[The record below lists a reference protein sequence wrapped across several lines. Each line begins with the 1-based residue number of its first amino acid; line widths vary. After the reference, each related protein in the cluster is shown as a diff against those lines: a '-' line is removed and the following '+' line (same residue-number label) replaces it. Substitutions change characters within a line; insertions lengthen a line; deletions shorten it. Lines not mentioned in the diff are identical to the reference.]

1 MFFPKLKAQSRQR
14 LAVEQFPGLDRRP
27 GSGAGC
33 MWDMKNLWSGGYP
46 ALEVRPKRSVM
57 A

>member
-14 LAVEQFPGLDRRP
+14 RAVEQFAGLDRRP

-33 MWDMKNLWSGGYP
+33 LRERKNLWSGG
-46 ALEVRPKRSVM
+46 
-57 A
+57 

>member
-14 LAVEQFPGLDRRP
+14 RAVEQFAGLDRRP

-33 MWDMKNLWSGGYP
+33 LREMKNL
-46 ALEVRPKRSVM
+46 
-57 A
+57 